1 MATIKLNFTQKALDG
16 LSPQPQRYYVH
27 DTKIRGL
34 CLSVFSSGTKTFM
47 LYRKVNDKPVRITL
61 GRFDDL
67 TIEQARKQAEAFN
80 NEIAQG
86 NNPREAINSKRKEL
100 TFDDFFQVYLEKH
113 ALPHK
118 KAAWFDQEQ
127 YARHIKTPLGAKKL
141 SDITRITVQDFHT
154 NLGITSGK
162 TSANRVIDI
171 VASVLSKAIEWGYLA
186 GTNPAKIKKFKL
198 QSRDR
203 FLTSEEL
210 PRFFQA
216 LQQEENETLRDYILL
231 SLLTGARKANVLAM
245 RWDQID
251 LTRGEWRIPET
262 KNGESQRVVLSSE
275 AAQILTA
282 REQHYGQ
289 SPWVFPSTGASGHL
303 QDPKKG
309 WQRLLQRAELQDVRI
324 HVLRRTLGSW
334 QAATGANGFVIG
346 KSLGH
351 KSMRATEIYARV
363 DLDPVRHSVQTATR
377 AMFEAGGLGKNE

>member
-34 CLSVFSSGTKTFM
+34 CLSVFPSGTKTFM
-47 LYRKVNDKPVRITL
+47 LYRKVNDRPVRITL

-67 TIEQARKQAEAFN
+67 TIEQARKQAEGFN

-113 ALPHK
+113 AKVYK
-118 KAAWFDQEQ
+118 KSWRHDADH
-127 YARHIKTPLGAKKL
+127 YRLHIKEALGNKKL
-141 SDITRITVQDFHT
+141 SDIARQHIQNLHAYLGQDH
-154 NLGITSGK
+154 GK
-162 TSANRVIDI
+162 ACANRVIDTLG
-171 VASVLSKAIEWGYLA
+171 SVFMKAIEWGYLS

-203 FLTSEEL
+203 FLTAEEL

-216 LQQEENETLRDYILL
+216 LQQEENDTLRDYILL

-275 AAQILTA
+275 AVQILTA
-282 REQHYGQ
+282 RGQHYGQ

-324 HVLRRTLGSW
+324 HDLRRTLGSW

-351 KSMRATEIYARV
+351 KSMRATEIYARI
-363 DLDPVRHSVQTATR
+363 DLDPVRHSVQTATK
-377 AMFEAGGLGKNE
+377 AMFEAGGLS

>member
-1 MATIKLNFTQKALDG
+1 MATIKLNFTQKALDA

-34 CLSVFSSGTKTFM
+34 CLSVFPSGTKTFM
-47 LYRKVNDKPVRITL
+47 LYRKVNDRPVRITL

-67 TIEQARKQAEAFN
+67 TIEQARKQAEGFN

-113 ALPHK
+113 AKVYK
-118 KAAWFDQEQ
+118 KSWRHDADH
-127 YARHIKTPLGAKKL
+127 YRLHIKEALGNKKL
-141 SDITRITVQDFHT
+141 SDIARQHIQNLHAHLGQDH
-154 NLGITSGK
+154 GK
-162 TSANRVIDI
+162 ACANRVIDTLG
-171 VASVLSKAIEWGYLA
+171 SVFMKAIEWGYLS

-203 FLTSEEL
+203 FLTAEEL

-216 LQQEENETLRDYILL
+216 LQQENNDTLRDYILL

-275 AAQILTA
+275 AVQILTA
-282 REQHYGQ
+282 RGHHYGQ

-324 HVLRRTLGSW
+324 HDLRRTLGSW

-351 KSMRATEIYARV
+351 KSMRATEIYARI

-377 AMFEAGGLGKNE
+377 AMFEAGGLG

>member
-1 MATIKLNFTQKALDG
+1 MATLKMNFTQKALDG

-34 CLSVFSSGTKTFM
+34 CLSVFPSGTKTFM
-47 LYRKVNDKPVRITL
+47 LYRKVNDRPVRITL

-113 ALPHK
+113 AKVYK
-118 KAAWFDQEQ
+118 KSW
-127 YARHIKTPLGAKKL
+127 RHDADHYRLHINDGLGNKKL
-141 SDITRITVQDFHT
+141 SDITRQHIQ
-154 NLGITSGK
+154 NLHAHLGQNHGK
-162 TSANRVIDI
+162 ACANRVIDTLG
-171 VASVLSKAIEWGYLA
+171 SVFMKAIEWGYLS
-186 GTNPAKIKKFKL
+186 GNNPAKIKKFKL

-216 LQQEENETLRDYILL
+216 VQQEENDTLRDYILL

-275 AAQILTA
+275 AVQILTA

-324 HVLRRTLGSW
+324 HDLRRTLGSW

-351 KSMRATEIYARV
+351 KSMRATEIYARI

-377 AMFEAGGLGKNE
+377 AMFEAGGLG

>member
-34 CLSVFSSGTKTFM
+34 CLSVFPSGTKTFM
-47 LYRKVNDKPVRITL
+47 LYRKVNDRPVRITL

-67 TIEQARKQAEAFN
+67 TIEQARKQAEGFN

-86 NNPREAINSKRKEL
+86 NNPREAINSKCKEL

-113 ALPHK
+113 AKVYK
-118 KAAWFDQEQ
+118 KSWRHDADH
-127 YARHIKTPLGAKKL
+127 YRLHIKEALGNKKL
-141 SDITRITVQDFHT
+141 SDIARQHIQNLHAYLGQDH
-154 NLGITSGK
+154 GK
-162 TSANRVIDI
+162 ACANRVIDTLG
-171 VASVLSKAIEWGYLA
+171 SVFMKAIEWGYLS

-203 FLTSEEL
+203 FLTAEEL

-216 LQQEENETLRDYILL
+216 LQQEENDTLRDYILL

-275 AAQILTA
+275 AVQILTA
-282 REQHYGQ
+282 RGQHYGQ

-324 HVLRRTLGSW
+324 HDLRRTLGSW

-351 KSMRATEIYARV
+351 KSMRATEIYARI
-363 DLDPVRHSVQTATR
+363 DLDPVRHSVQTATK
-377 AMFEAGGLGKNE
+377 AMFEAGGLS

>member
-34 CLSVFSSGTKTFM
+34 CLSVFPSGTKTFM
-47 LYRKVNDKPVRITL
+47 LYRKVNDRPVRITL

-67 TIEQARKQAEAFN
+67 TIEQARKQAEGFN

-113 ALPHK
+113 AKVYK
-118 KAAWFDQEQ
+118 KSWRHDADH
-127 YARHIKTPLGAKKL
+127 YRLHIKEALGNKKL
-141 SDITRITVQDFHT
+141 SDIARQHIQNLHAYLGQDH
-154 NLGITSGK
+154 GK
-162 TSANRVIDI
+162 ACANRVIDTLG
-171 VASVLSKAIEWGYLA
+171 SVFMKAIEWGYLS

-203 FLTSEEL
+203 FLTAEEL

-216 LQQEENETLRDYILL
+216 LQQEENDTLRDYILL

-275 AAQILTA
+275 AVQILTA
-282 REQHYGQ
+282 RGQHYGQ

-324 HVLRRTLGSW
+324 HDLRRTLGSW

-351 KSMRATEIYARV
+351 KSMRATEIYARI

-377 AMFEAGGLGKNE
+377 AMFEAGGLG